1 MTELAKAHDIR
12 NVPDAGDDHIAN
24 GGFRWL
30 DSTEA
35 EVWLLYLEVSRRI
48 AERMNRQLIE
58 TSDLSAGEYD
68 ILARLSA
75 APERTLRMSQLAE
88 RALYSRSR
96 LTRTV
101 IRMETDGL
109 VKRTPC
115 PDDGRG
121 VFCTLTDPGSVRLA
135 AAAPGHVA
143 EVRQMLFDVLDTG
156 EIAQLGERLL
166 KIARVLRHEEAMSGR
181 LTPDS

>member
-1 MTELAKAHDIR
+1 
-12 NVPDAGDDHIAN
+12 
-24 GGFRWL
+24 
-30 DSTEA
+30 
-35 EVWLLYLEVSRRI
+35 
-48 AERMNRQLIE
+48 MNRQLIE
-58 TSDLSAGEYD
+58 DSDLSAGEYD

-121 VFCTLTDPGSVRLA
+121 VFCTLTDPGFSRLA
-135 AAAPGHVA
+135 EAAPGHVT
-143 EVRQMLFDVLDTG
+143 EVRQMIFDVLDAG
-156 EIAQLGERLL
+156 EIDQLGGLL
-166 KIARVLRHEEAMSGR
+166 IKIAQVLRHEEALSGR
-181 LTPDS
+181 LVPDAEQ